1 MGDDELNFT
10 EEEAASWK
18 DDPRNQAHGLSAVT
32 SSALACV
39 LLLAAMIALVLVAG
53 FASSGREDV
62 NHVGEPHGGTA
73 LVR

>member
-18 DDPRNQAHGLSAVT
+18 DDPQNQAHSLSAVAT
-32 SSALACV
+32 SVLACV
-39 LLLAAMIALVLVAG
+39 LLLAAMIALVLAAG
-53 FASSGREDV
+53 LGSSGANGV
-62 NHVGEPHGGTA
+62 NSAGDAHSSAA